1 MRKERHPRMGKP
13 VLTHPGSAQGFK
25 GPEGAPVHRVG
36 RQVLISSALIGA
48 GWKGV
53 CLGGPGSPHP
63 SSSSCQPAGARVDTC
78 AHECPQAGAEMP
90 SSPPWCGT
98 GPAAQPGRPLLLRPL
113 GRAAGADAH
122 LPDLLLQLLLP
133 PRRCYCCGNEAVF
146 SRAVNQAEPACSH
159 PPRTPA
165 PGPKRLPGRSVARAS
180 GGGVRGGRD
189 PARRELSPQGSRTAV
204 VPRGTPQLF
213 LAAESTVCP
222 LPAAERDGAQDS
234 TDITVRGAGISPPSG
249 GGRGKACQP
258 LKRCT
263 FCRPW
268 QGLFGLYSYWG
279 AGECASG

>member
-1 MRKERHPRMGKP
+1 M
-13 VLTHPGSAQGFK
+13 
-25 GPEGAPVHRVG
+25 
-36 RQVLISSALIGA
+36 
-48 GWKGV
+48 
-53 CLGGPGSPHP
+53 CLGGPGFPRP
-63 SSSSCQPAGARVDTC
+63 SSSACQPAGARVNTC

-98 GPAAQPGRPLLLRPL
+98 GPAAQPGRPPLPHPL

-146 SRAVNQAEPACSH
+146 SRAVNQAERACSH

-180 GGGVRGGRD
+180 GGGVRGFRD
-189 PARRELSPQGSRTAV
+189 PARGESFRLGGPGPPWSRGGHPSSSRLLRAPSALSQPRSGMGLRIPLTSPGEVPGS
-204 VPRGTPQLF
+204 L
-213 LAAESTVCP
+213 S
-222 LPAAERDGAQDS
+222 
-234 TDITVRGAGISPPSG
+234 PSG

-258 LKRCT
+258 LERCA

-268 QGLFGLYSYWG
+268 QGLFGLYSYWA

>member
-1 MRKERHPRMGKP
+1 M
-13 VLTHPGSAQGFK
+13 
-25 GPEGAPVHRVG
+25 
-36 RQVLISSALIGA
+36 
-48 GWKGV
+48 

-63 SSSSCQPAGARVDTC
+63 SSSACQPAGARVDTC

-189 PARRELSPQGSRTAV
+189 PARGQSFRLRGPGPPWSRGGHPSFSRL
-204 VPRGTPQLF
+204 PR
-213 LAAESTVCP
+213 A
-222 LPAAERDGAQDS
+222 PAALSQPRSGMGLRIPL
-234 TDITVRGAGISPPSG
+234 TSPSEVPGSLPHPGEEG
-249 GGRGKACQP
+249 G
-258 LKRCT
+258 KR
-263 FCRPW
+263 
-268 QGLFGLYSYWG
+268 
-279 AGECASG
+279 ASL